1 MSIPKIPD
9 ALRVLM
15 ANIGPRWRSDTRGHI
30 ALMVQ
35 EFTKVLSDSPKDGVN
50 VEPDLRYGSH
60 ERQVLDVYSPTGVS
74 ERKPGLIFVHGGGF
88 TDGHRNRTSEIM
100 PTSRIF
106 SRATVWSASTWDIA
120 WQMMRSIRKVRGTS
134 RRP

>member
-1 MSIPKIPD
+1 MAISKIPD

-15 ANIGPRWRSDTRGHI
+15 ANIGPKWRSDTRSHI

-50 VEPDLRYGSH
+50 VELDLHYGSH

-74 ERKPGLIFVHGGGF
+74 ERKPGLILSMAAASPTVIA
-88 TDGHRNRTSEIM
+88 TRPAKSM

-106 SRATVWSASTWDIA
+106 SRATVWWASTWATA
-120 WQMMRSIRKVRGTS
+120 WQMMRSILKVRGMS
-134 RRP
+134 RQP